1 MQAANTLFTSL
12 FIYTSD
18 FPECEYTSLNLRIGD
33 IDSFPNDLLSR
44 VINLAYSKNNIIIIN
59 YSILH

>member
-1 MQAANTLFTSL
+1 MHAANTLFTSL

-18 FPECEYTSLNLRIGD
+18 LPECEYTSLNLRIGD

-44 VINLAYSKNNIIIIN
+44 LINLAYP
-59 YSILH
+59 